1 MLGLRLAVLLILFA
15 VGLCVEAQAT
25 KDFQSADHWREL
37 GDDTGVV
44 GDGGLSES
52 MRAAL
57 DSVIAQAPQSARK
70 AAAQWLE
77 RRLEAGH
84 AEAADYRQLG
94 RLYGLMADH
103 DAQEKTLWAGLNRYR
118 ADEDLYTQLIELY
131 EPPSGEVSPIRQAD
145 EQFQRVVTKM
155 MRDAPESRIGRV
167 IRGSY
172 NLEFGYLP
180 EAQSLFESILAE
192 NALDPDGIEGL
203 AQVYFRRQQHERAE
217 QVIEGALNQTPNEPR
232 LLKVAENLYRDADN
246 HDRADVLAERRLRL
260 IPDPLTRGRA
270 LSQFF
275 AARTRF
281 VDAAQVLFEMLQDPE
296 LTVLQPE
303 VELWASMLVM
313 AGQTEHGLKQLPG
326 LVTARTLAPEVY
338 GSAEANLL
346 ASAGR
351 WDEAEA
357 MLLKMLKTPRADAHL
372 CNQLAY
378 QWTVRHQKLDE
389 ALGLIEK
396 ALRQQPD
403 NGYFLDTKGWALYK
417 LGRFEEASQAL
428 IRAEAQLP
436 RSPVILLHLGDA
448 RFRMGDRNGA
458 RRRWDQARRE
468 FQQTPIGEDPEM
480 WGSAVGANARVQ
492 ALRANQSV
500 PISPTAAEGPP
511 EF

>member
-1 MLGLRLAVLLILFA
+1 MLGLRWAFLLIVFGI
-15 VGLCVEAQAT
+15 GLCVEAQT
-25 KDFQSADHWREL
+25 TPDIQSAEHWRAL
-37 GDDTGVV
+37 RDDAGLN
-44 GDGGLSES
+44 GEDGLAES
-52 MRAAL
+52 MRLAV
-57 DSVIAQAPQSARK
+57 DSVIAQAPQSTKK
-70 AAAQWLE
+70 AVATWLE
-77 RRLEAGH
+77 KRLKAGH
-84 AEAADYRQLG
+84 AEAADFRQLG
-94 RLYGLMADH
+94 RLYGLITDH
-103 DAQEKTLWAGLNRYR
+103 DAQEKTLWAGLNRYQ

-180 EAQSLFESILAE
+180 EAQSLFESVLAE

-203 AQVYFRRQQHERAE
+203 AQVYFKRQQREQAE
-217 QVIEGALNQTPNEPR
+217 EVIEGALGQTPNDPR
-232 LLKVAENLYRDADN
+232 LLRVAENLYRDAGN
-246 HDRADVLAERRLRL
+246 QARADVLAERRLRL
-260 IPDPLTRGRA
+260 ITDPLTRGRT

-281 VDAAQVLFEMLQDPE
+281 VDAARILFEMMEDPG
-296 LTVLQPE
+296 LVVKQPE

-313 AGQTEHGLKQLPG
+313 AGQAEHGLEQLPE
-326 LVTARTLAPEVY
+326 LVAGRSLAFGVY

-351 WDEAEA
+351 WGEAETV
-357 MLLKMLKTPRADAHL
+357 LLKMLEGPNRDPHVL
-372 CNQLAY
+372 NQLAY
-378 QWTVRHQKLDE
+378 QWTVRHQKLEE
-389 ALGLIEK
+389 ALGLIEQ
-396 ALRQQPD
+396 ALGQEPD

-417 LGRFEEASQAL
+417 VGRFEEASRAL

-448 RFRMGDRNGA
+448 RYRMGDRNGA

-468 FQQTPIGEDPEM
+468 FMQTPIGQDPEM
-480 WGSAVGANARVQ
+480 FASATGATARVQ
-492 ALRANQSV
+492 ALRGNLPV
-500 PISPTAAEGPP
+500 PFAPTAAEGPP